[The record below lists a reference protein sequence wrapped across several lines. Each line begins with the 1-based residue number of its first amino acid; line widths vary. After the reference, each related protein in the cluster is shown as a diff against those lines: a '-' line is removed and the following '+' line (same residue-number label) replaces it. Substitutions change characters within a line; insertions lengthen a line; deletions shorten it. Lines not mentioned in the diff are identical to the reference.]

1 MALQIWLPLNGNIE
15 NKGLLGDLTVTATP
29 TFADAGKIGKCLSS
43 GSLSMSAE
51 QTQQVLNNDEF
62 TFATWLY
69 LNSDTGSGS
78 TAIFGNE
85 GMTAP
90 NNRRFTVFLYDTL
103 QKVHLSWQNYDSNST
118 VVGTVSGAIIPLKQW
133 THLAVTYS
141 KSSKVVKVYLNGA
154 VKESYNVS
162 GDFTSPS
169 YAYVTR
175 LMPNN
180 SSIRYNDYR
189 VYSHCLSPKEVKEIS
204 KGLVLHYKM
213 DDKIATNL
221 VKNHQYNIYNN
232 HNVPASLTKLSE
244 TFQGCDV
251 YRLSMTPT
259 SSYIGGF
266 QTELWSHGIYGFSN
280 VTFKANTKYCFW
292 IYYRPVS
299 HSDVR
304 VGGTASN
311 ISGWYEIPPTEY
323 GSGWKVVGQY
333 RNGSVTSD
341 KTDNIFTSFYCPSA
355 VAGTPITIDFCCPH
369 LIEGCSE
376 IIDDGDYQE
385 VNPHTTIYDCSG
397 FEYNGTVTSAT
408 APISDSNNSRYNSCF
423 NFNTNAKYITTAI
436 DTSGYKD
443 TYSIAWWGNIPNF
456 GGAMFW
462 GFNNMMNWYDG
473 KYWNQGDGGNNPFYS
488 SGTTTITPP
497 STNTWH
503 HYVITGDGSVTKLY
517 VDGAL
522 YGTAKTYRALGG
534 TSLQINGWPND
545 ANYRIP
551 GMKMSDFRI
560 YATPLSV
567 EDIKELYNTST
578 VICDNGTVMAYSLEE

>member
-1 MALQIWLPLNGNIE
+1 MALQVWLPLNGNTK
-15 NKGLLGDLTVTATP
+15 NQGLANVTTSASGLTTVDGKLGSGYRFDNGSQSG
-29 TFADAGKIGKCLSS
+29 AGISINSNLIDISGPKNSIAVWVKPYGNHVHYNGTILSS
-43 GSLSMSAE
+43 GNWNGSCWAFGVS
-51 QTQQVLNNDEF
+51 QDNTQVDLFGNYYNTYINCSVPVNTWTHLVCVND
-62 TFATWLY
+62 
-69 LNSDTGSGS
+69 GS
-78 TAIFGNE
+78 TAY
-85 GMTAP
+85 
-90 NNRRFTVFLYDTL
+90 LY
-103 QKVHLSWQNYDSNST
+103 KNGEYVGSGAASSISNSDAT
-118 VVGTVSGAIIPLKQW
+118 NTYVGRETYAGGYFGFNGAIQDL
-133 THLAVTYS
+133 
-141 KSSKVVKVYLNGA
+141 
-154 VKESYNVS
+154 
-162 GDFTSPS
+162 
-169 YAYVTR
+169 
-175 LMPNN
+175 
-180 SSIRYNDYR
+180 R
-189 VYSHCLSPKEVKEIS
+189 VYDHCLSPKEIKEIS

-221 VKNHQYNIYNN
+221 VKNHQYNIYDNYG
-232 HNVPASLTKLSE
+232 VSSSLTKLSE

-251 YRLSMTPT
+251 YRLTMTPT
-259 SSYIGGF
+259 SSSVDSF
-266 QTELWSHGIYGFSN
+266 KVDLWSHGIYGFSN

-299 HSDVR
+299 HQDVR

-311 ISGWYEIPPTEY
+311 ISGWYEIPPAEY
-323 GSGWKVVGQY
+323 GNGWKVVGQY

-341 KTDNIFTSFYCPSA
+341 KVDNIFTSFYSPSA

-385 VNPHTTIYDCSG
+385 VDPHTTVYDCSG
-397 FEYNGTVTSAT
+397 FGNNGTMTSTT

-423 NFNTNAKYITTAI
+423 NFNTNAKYITTSI
-436 DTSGYKD
+436 DPTGYKD
-443 TYSIAWWGNIPNF
+443 TYSIAWWGNIPSF

-497 STNTWH
+497 SINTWH

-517 VDGAL
+517 VDGVL
-522 YGTAKTYRALGG
+522 YGTAKTYRAIGG

-560 YATPLSV
+560 YATPLSA
-567 EDIKELYNTST
+567 EDVKELYNTST